1 MVNVLDN
8 VYESELIMDSTEI
21 SKNKL
26 NDHKILIVDDYAMN
40 RQLLT
45 EILESKY
52 SIIQA
57 EDGAQAL
64 ELLEKERNNL
74 LCVLLDLNMDNI
86 NGYEVLEIM
95 QKKKWLEKLPVV
107 VISSENNPSL
117 IKKAYSLGAIDF
129 IERPFDMEIVS
140 KRVSNVI
147 TLYSKQ
153 NRLAQMVITQ
163 HRENER
169 ISNLMVSL
177 LGHIVEFRNKES
189 GEHIQNVSVITNIL
203 LNKLVNKTKKY
214 NLNSNDIK
222 LITQAAALHDV
233 GKIAISESILNKPG
247 KLTSE
252 EFDIM
257 KKHTVLGGEMIKS
270 CKTLYYEPII
280 QTAYKIVCYHHER
293 YDGKG
298 YPEGLVGDKIPIEA
312 QVVALADVYDA
323 LTSVRCYKKAFT
335 HEKAI
340 NMILTGEC
348 GTFNPLLITVL
359 SENAENF
366 PQMIMQT
373 KQKNEQKI
381 YG

>member
-1 MVNVLDN
+1 MANVLDN

-26 NDHKILIVDDYAMN
+26 NDNKILIVDDYAMN

-129 IERPFDMEIVS
+129 IARPFDMEIVS

-222 LITQAAALHDV
+222 LITQAASLHDV

>member
-1 MVNVLDN
+1 MANVLDN
-8 VYESELIMDSTEI
+8 VYKSELIMDSTEI

>member
-1 MVNVLDN
+1 MANVLDN
-8 VYESELIMDSTEI
+8 VYKSELIMDSTEI

-163 HRENER
+163 HKENER

-233 GKIAISESILNKPG
+233 GKIAISENILNKPG

-373 KQKNEQKI
+373 KQKKEQKI

>member
-1 MVNVLDN
+1 MANVLDN
-8 VYESELIMDSTEI
+8 VYKSELIMDSTEI

-163 HRENER
+163 HKENER